1 MYKNTSK
8 YTHVGDYAAA
18 VAVAVAVAVDVPDI
32 DKRQTDGVAVLDGV
46 LVPVPEAPL
55 DREAVIEA
63 VDVRVGEAV

>member
-8 YTHVGDYAAA
+8 YTHVGDYAA
-18 VAVAVAVAVDVPDI
+18 AVAVAVAVDVPDI